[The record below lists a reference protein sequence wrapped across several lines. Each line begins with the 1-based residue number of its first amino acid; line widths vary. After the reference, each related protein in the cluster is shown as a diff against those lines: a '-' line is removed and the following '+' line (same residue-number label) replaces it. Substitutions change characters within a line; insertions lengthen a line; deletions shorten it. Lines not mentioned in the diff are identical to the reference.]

1 MSSGASK
8 GEIQKITDWS
18 PSLSGKSKSYI
29 NFWTNKPMIPESPE
43 CSSLGIL
50 YISIESYESE
60 VLLERAIHATPFLMK
75 TIK

>member
-1 MSSGASK
+1 
-8 GEIQKITDWS
+8 
-18 PSLSGKSKSYI
+18 
-29 NFWTNKPMIPESPE
+29 MIPESPE